1 MVIICGTDEFII
13 GSVHEVPDLLDLSCY
28 VVNELLRSYACVRS
42 LSLDLLTVLVGS
54 CLEVNVIALFSLV
67 ACDRVC

>member
-28 VVNELLRSYACVRS
+28 VINELLRSYACVRS
-42 LSLDLLTVLVGS
+42 L
-54 CLEVNVIALFSLV
+54 
-67 ACDRVC
+67 